1 MNKFEHASVE
11 GGPQVN
17 KFEQVHSGHMETPV
31 DMASDKTENYLPATL
46 LACSKKDINYNADKM
61 NRMSAE
67 SRTNTPKIHKS
78 MRFKSK
84 TRKLPNGEMRK

>member
-1 MNKFEHASVE
+1 MPRLR

-31 DMASDKTENYLPATL
+31 DMAADKTENYHPATL
-46 LACSKKDINYNADKM
+46 LACGKKDINYNADKM